1 MIGIEDNQDQIVNL
15 LREIRDAQQGG
26 TLPGQSS
33 GSSSSVRREE
43 HTTLRVHDT
52 AGEYSPP
59 QNSLNLVNQQWED
72 DKLSDIEL
80 TDLDPGEDQVVARVE
95 SSMSDLYVAAKG
107 VSTTEHT
114 HDYDGDGSTESAV
127 NYKWEYKT
135 HGGDGW
141 TELPGMDSTLPL
153 GEYLGAPVEI
163 IPGRSIGPMAGFRVT
178 FSNVTDGTA
187 DPTTIPAGEIGAQI
201 AATIIRT
208 GGN

>member
-1 MIGIEDNQDQIVNL
+1 MLGVEDNQDQIVNL

-52 AGEYSPP
+52 AGEFTPP
-59 QNSLNLVNQQWED
+59 QNSLNLVNQRWED
-72 DKLSDIEL
+72 DRLADI
-80 TDLDPGEDQVVARVE
+80 DLADLEPGEDQVVARME
-95 SSMSDLYVAAKG
+95 SNENDLYVTAKA
-107 VSTTEHT
+107 VSTTKHT
-114 HDYDGDGSTESAV
+114 HDYDGDGATESAV

-153 GEYLGAPVEI
+153 GDYLGQPVEI
-163 IPGRSIGPMAGFRVT
+163 IPGKSIGPMAGFRVT
-178 FSNVTDGTA
+178 FENVTDGENS
-187 DPTTIPAGEIGAQI
+187 PTTIPAGEIGAQI
-201 AATIIRT
+201 AGTIIRT
-208 GGN
+208 EG